1 MKKTFR
7 ITAILYFLILCFIL
21 PAPAQNRHQQ
31 LKDSLRRV
39 IAQSEGKAKLKAYSR
54 LYELYMPDVN
64 NQEAMDTLKTL
75 FDQTEAEAIKQGNI
89 SAQGMVYGNLIIAL
103 VNGGKYDEAISK
115 IPDCLDFYKKNK
127 MWRFYYQIHMQLIT
141 LYNLKGDYEK
151 ASEEAQNMYN
161 QAKEQNDKAGMATA
175 LYTTSTIYN
184 IQERW
189 KEQEQCLRESIAMLW
204 EVSGYDNILTQA
216 YAFLCMSLRA
226 QGRYDDALKLVPEY
240 EKAINRFEKAIGRT
254 DIAARV
260 NFNTALMNNYIDTR
274 QYDKAEIY
282 LTQLEKIANN
292 SIHNFETLRAKALI
306 LQSRGRYNEAL
317 ACIDSAM
324 AKVSESEFDIN
335 LAREIKMEILVRA
348 GRVNEALDIYRK
360 IVATNKELSDTE
372 VNARFDELRTQY
384 EVAKHISEKKRNF
397 HYFLFALGACLIL
410 TVLLACVFYYNRVIT
425 NKNRNL
431 YKQIKEQDRLTDE
444 LSWAMQNGTLSY
456 TGEQFDLVTQL
467 RDYLLTG
474 DNITNVDINRDD
486 IITALGTNKNTL
498 SEAVKA
504 VTGKSPMEYIRTMK
518 IEEARR
524 LLGNH
529 PELTIESVAY
539 SCGFNIPSTFY
550 RLFKKEYGISPS
562 AYRKMAK
569 EQE

>member
-1 MKKTFR
+1 MKKTVR
-7 ITAILYFLILCFIL
+7 ITAILYFLTLCFIL
-21 PAPAQNRHQQ
+21 PIPAQNQRQE

-54 LYELYMPDVN
+54 LYELYMPDVDN
-64 NQEAMDTLKTL
+64 KEVMDTLKIL

-127 MWRFYYQIHMQLIT
+127 MWRFYYQIHMQLIS

-151 ASEEAQNMYN
+151 ASEEAQKMYN

-216 YAFLCMSLRA
+216 YAFLCMSLRS
-226 QGRYDDALKLVPEY
+226 QERYDEVLKLIPEY

-254 DIAARV
+254 DIAAHI
-260 NFNTALMNNYIDTR
+260 NFNTVLMNNYIDTR
-274 QYDKAEIY
+274 QYDKAEVY
-282 LTQLEKIANN
+282 LTQLEKMANN
-292 SIHNFETLRAKALI
+292 SINNFETLRAKALI
-306 LQSRGRYNEAL
+306 LQSRGKYNEAL
-317 ACIDSAM
+317 ASIDSAM
-324 AKVSESEFDIN
+324 AQVSESEFDIN
-335 LAREIKMEILVRA
+335 LAREIKMEILARA
-348 GRVNEALDIYRK
+348 GRVNEALEMYRE
-360 IVATNKELSDTE
+360 IVAANKELSDTE

-384 EVAKHISEKKRNF
+384 EVAKHIAEKKRNF
-397 HYFLFALGACLIL
+397 HYFLFALGACLFL
-410 TVLLACVFYYNRVIT
+410 AVLLACVFYYNRVIT
-425 NKNRNL
+425 TKNHNL
-431 YKQIKEQDRLTDE
+431 YKQIKEQDRLADK
-444 LSWAMQNGTLSY
+444 LSREASDTPSY
-456 TGEQFDLVTQL
+456 TGEQFDLMTQL
-467 RDYLLTG
+467 REYLLTG
-474 DNITNVDINRDD
+474 DNIANVDINRDE
-486 IITALGTNKNTL
+486 IITALRTNKNTL

-504 VTGKSPMEYIRTMK
+504 VTGKSPMEYMRTMK

-524 LLGNH
+524 LLGKH
-529 PELTIESVAY
+529 PELTIEAVAY

-562 AYRKMAK
+562 EYRKMAK

>member
-1 MKKTFR
+1 MKKTVR
-7 ITAILYFLILCFIL
+7 IIAILYFLTLCFIL
-21 PAPAQNRHQQ
+21 PVPAQNQRQE

-54 LYELYMPDVN
+54 LYELYMPDVDN
-64 NQEAMDTLKTL
+64 KEVMDTLKTL

-115 IPDCLDFYKKNK
+115 IPACLDFYKKNK
-127 MWRFYYQIHMQLIT
+127 MWRFYYQIHMQLIS

-151 ASEEAQNMYN
+151 ASEEAQKMYN

-216 YAFLCMSLRA
+216 YAFLCMSLRS
-226 QGRYDDALKLVPEY
+226 QERYDEVLKLIPEY

-254 DIAARV
+254 DIAAHV
-260 NFNTALMNNYIDTR
+260 NFNTVLMNNYIDTR
-274 QYDKAEIY
+274 QYDKAEVY
-282 LTQLEKIANN
+282 LTQLEKMANN
-292 SIHNFETLRAKALI
+292 SINNFETLRAKALI
-306 LQSRGRYNEAL
+306 LQSRGKYNEAL
-317 ACIDSAM
+317 ASIDSAM
-324 AKVSESEFDIN
+324 AQVSESEFDIN
-335 LAREIKMEILVRA
+335 LAREIKMEILTRA
-348 GRVNEALDIYRK
+348 GRVNEALKMYRE
-360 IVATNKELSDTE
+360 IVAANKELSDTE

-384 EVAKHISEKKRNF
+384 EVTKHIAEKERNF
-397 HYFLFALGACLIL
+397 HYFLFALGVCLFL
-410 TVLLACVFYYNRVIT
+410 AVLLACVFYYNRVIT
-425 NKNRNL
+425 TKNRNL
-431 YKQIKEQDRLTDE
+431 YKQIKEQDRLADE
-444 LSWAMQNGTLSY
+444 LLRETSGTPSY
-456 TGEQFDLVTQL
+456 TSEQFDLVTQL
-467 RDYLLTG
+467 REYLLTG
-474 DNITNVDINRDD
+474 DNIANVDINRDE
-486 IITALGTNKNTL
+486 IITALRTNKNTL

-504 VTGKSPMEYIRTMK
+504 VTGKSPMEYMRTMK

-529 PELTIESVAY
+529 PELTIEAVAY

-562 AYRKMAK
+562 EYRKMAK